1 MLLHLLRL
9 SEHGVE
15 ELTIGCLYAD
25 RTIKGKT
32 RIAIKLRR
40 ILLTRKEEISALVNS
55 GLERPDL
62 VRQAIVSTRFSLQL
76 G

>member
-1 MLLHLLRL
+1 M
-9 SEHGVE
+9 E

-25 RTIKGKT
+25 GTIKGKT
-32 RIAIKLRR
+32 RIAYKLRR

-55 GLERPDL
+55 GLERP
-62 VRQAIVSTRFSLQL
+62 RKAGYSSTSFLLEL